1 MLNRHE
7 WNEKVAEFAPP
18 FGAFLQSYEW
28 GLFQE
33 ALGRPVR
40 RIYEK
45 TGAGTFLGLYIDI
58 SLGAGVQYTTSPKGP
73 LGDLNE
79 NDLLAKLREIHNKAI
94 FMRIEPALQ
103 VSLTRTDDV
112 QPHSTILVDLQRPL
126 EDIYADMK
134 PKTRYNVRLGERKG
148 VEVRDIHPVKEF
160 DSFWLLMQQTAVR
173 DHIRLHPSSYYR
185 TLLKAMSQKNGAQ
198 ARLVGA
204 YYDNRLLAANMIID
218 FAGVRTYLYGA
229 TSNVHRNVM
238 AQYVLHA
245 KLLEQAKIEGLNTF
259 DFWGVVSE
267 EEEEKGHSWAGISR
281 YKRSFGGTFVEMPGT
296 FDVVLSPLKYE
307 LYRIIRKLRRII

>member
-40 RIYEK
+40 RVYEK
-45 TGAGTFLGLYIDI
+45 SAAGTFLGLFIDI
-58 SLGAGVQYTTSPKGP
+58 SLAAGIQYTTSPKGP
-73 LGDLNE
+73 LGDVKE
-79 NDLLAKLREIHNKAI
+79 NDLLSKLREVHNRAI
-94 FMRIEPALQ
+94 FMRIEPAQ
-103 VSLTRTDDV
+103 DVSFTHADDV
-112 QPHSTILVDLQRPL
+112 QPHSTILIDLHKSL
-126 EDIYADMK
+126 EDIYAEMK

-148 VEVRDIHPVKEF
+148 VEMRELHPVKEF

-173 DHIRLHPSSYYR
+173 DHIRLHPVSYYR

-198 ARLVGA
+198 AKLVGA
-204 YYDNRLLAANMIID
+204 YYDNRLLAANMIVD
-218 FAGVRTYLYGA
+218 FAGTRTYLHGA
-229 TSNVHRNVM
+229 TSNLHRNVM

-245 KLLEQAKIEGLNTF
+245 KLIEQAKIEGLNTF

-267 EEEEKGHSWAGISR
+267 DEEEKGHSWAGISR

-296 FDVVLSPLKYE
+296 FDVVISPLKYE
-307 LYRIIRKLRRII
+307 LYRIVRRLRRII